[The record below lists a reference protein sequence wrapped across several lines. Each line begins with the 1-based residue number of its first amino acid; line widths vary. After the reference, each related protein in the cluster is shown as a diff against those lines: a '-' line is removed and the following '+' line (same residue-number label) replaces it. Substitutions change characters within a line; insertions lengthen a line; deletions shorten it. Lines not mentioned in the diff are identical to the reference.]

1 MNLQSVIVTA
11 ISGQMKKT
19 PSGWHTINCPMC
31 TKRGHA
37 RNDTRHRGG
46 FKFSDIASYH
56 CFNCGYKASF
66 TPGRL
71 LGKKMQDLLI
81 EIGVS
86 DQKVKE
92 LQFEA
97 MKNKDQDQDI
107 SKSYSSITT
116 FKEVAL
122 PKDAMFLDS
131 IVNNYNPPTDA
142 VYVYKYLM
150 DRNLDFYTKFYWSPD
165 PYMKI
170 NRRAIIPFYAEGK
183 IVGYTA
189 RLIETLDNVPKYYSS
204 VQPGYLYNIDNLYKK
219 RKYVI
224 ITEGVL
230 DALSINAISSLGNKL
245 TQGQIDLINAVDK
258 TVIVCPDRDKS
269 GSNLIDVA
277 LENNWMVSFPEW
289 ENDIKD
295 CADAVKKYGRIYTL
309 KSVIDSAI
317 SNKAKIEIYKKI
329 GVQDARQ

>member
-11 ISGQMKKT
+11 ISGKMKKT
-19 PSGWHTINCPMC
+19 PSGWHTVNCPMC
-31 TKRGHA
+31 TTRGHA

-71 LGKKMQDLLI
+71 LGKRMQDLLI
-81 EIGVS
+81 GIGIP
-86 DQKVKE
+86 DQRVKE

-97 MKNKDQDQDI
+97 MKNKDQEQNI
-107 SKSYSSITT
+107 TKSYTSVTDFNQID
-116 FKEVAL
+116 L
-122 PKDAMFLDS
+122 PKGSQMLDR
-131 IVNNYNPPTDA
+131 IINDYNPPADA

-150 DRNLDFYTKFYWSPD
+150 DRELDFYNKFYWSPD

-170 NRRAIIPFYAEGK
+170 NRRAIVPFYAEGK

-189 RLIETLDNVPKYYSS
+189 RLIETIDNVPKYYSS
-204 VQPGYLYNIDNLYKK
+204 VQPGYLYNIDNLYKD

-230 DALSINAISSLGNKL
+230 DALSINAVSSLGNKL

-329 GVQDARQ
+329 GVQDVR